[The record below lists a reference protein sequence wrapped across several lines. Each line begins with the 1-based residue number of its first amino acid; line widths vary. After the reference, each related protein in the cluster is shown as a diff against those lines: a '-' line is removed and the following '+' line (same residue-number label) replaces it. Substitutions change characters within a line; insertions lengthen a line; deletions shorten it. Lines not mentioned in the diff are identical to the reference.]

1 MAGGSGR
8 QSSCLA
14 STTGYLGSGSVDPV
28 LFGSAGDPVPPTLPF
43 LTSISR
49 ANSVEEEYQHSLEA
63 NKDTE
68 YVLASD
74 GNTAW

>member
-14 STTGYLGSGSVDPV
+14 STTGYHGSGSIDPV
-28 LFGSAGDPVPPTLPF
+28 VFGSAGDPIPPTLPF

-49 ANSVEEEYQHSLEA
+49 ANSVEEENQHSLEA

-68 YVLASD
+68 YVLARD
-74 GNTAW
+74 GNTTW

>member
-1 MAGGSGR
+1 MAASLGWQSSFLGSTIRCDGSG
-8 QSSCLA
+8 LI
-14 STTGYLGSGSVDPV
+14 DPV

-49 ANSVEEEYQHSLEA
+49 ANSMEEEYQHPLA
-63 NKDTE
+63 ADKDTK

-74 GNTAW
+74 GNTIW